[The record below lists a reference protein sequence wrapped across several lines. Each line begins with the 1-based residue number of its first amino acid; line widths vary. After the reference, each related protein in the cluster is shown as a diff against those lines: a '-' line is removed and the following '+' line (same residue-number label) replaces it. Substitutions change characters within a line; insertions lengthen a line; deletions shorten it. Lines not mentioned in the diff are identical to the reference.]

1 MSRLNTFGRVFLMHI
16 VVLICLFVASRSVKA
31 DGLIYQLPKDGSWV
45 RYEVVL
51 HHWDYTPLHSPQ
63 EDLGD
68 ERRTRPREDYDRGV
82 MVVQSVGKVTVDG
95 EACRWIELKAEPP
108 PTNKRAVNAAQ
119 VYKMLIPE
127 RDLKEGGDPFRNV
140 RKMYYQPGAGVL
152 TIDMADKDMVKYQL
166 DRIRR
171 YFPSA
176 PTQMTREKLY
186 VLETPNGR
194 ITGELLT
201 FTFRFEGKLSAGKY
215 GFYSNTCRYRV
226 VLDPNAPFG
235 VNYFEVE
242 GESVE
247 KYADL
252 RVNQPLAHRGWKSRF
267 REDFLMKESGK
278 GATSALPDKN

>member
-108 PTNKRAVNAAQ
+108 ADNKRPITAAQ

-127 RDLKEGGDPFRNV
+127 QDLKAGGDPFSHV
-140 RKMYYQPGAGVL
+140 KKMYYQPGSGVL
-152 TIDMADKDMVKYQL
+152 TVDMQDKAMLKYQL

-171 YFPSA
+171 YFPHA
-176 PTQMTREKLY
+176 PTQVVREKPY
-186 VLETPNGR
+186 VLETPDGR

-201 FTFRFEGKLSAGKY
+201 FNFAFDGKLYAGKA

-235 VNYFEVE
+235 VNYLEVE

-247 KYADL
+247 KLEDF
-252 RVNQPLAHRGWKSRF
+252 RVNKPDIHRGWKSRF
-267 REDFLMKESGK
+267 REDFLMKASGT
-278 GATSALPDKN
+278 GATTALPNNI